1 MAIDLSS
8 SPKNIQHDMLLLKP
22 NVMFRCSPD
31 VQEEA
36 VTQDP
41 QRYYQLDKPT
51 LSAGLIAVR
60 QDPDI
65 IPEIPRGLSG
75 LRREHPAGC
84 SEGTPVE
91 YRVHQ

>member
-8 SPKNIQHDMLLLKP
+8 SPKNIQHDMLLLEP

-65 IPEIPRGLSG
+65 FRKFLGDFPDCDENIQLDAVKAR
-75 LRREHPAGC
+75 
-84 SEGTPVE
+84 PVE